1 MHELKSLNHE
11 LELSEL
17 VTGQSLLVPQV
28 RCLGCILS
36 HGKTNLIAVSH
47 GRIPPWF
54 KDRAPEDAPSVPDI
68 VAALVHHILT
78 RLHSIMLLNISS
90 KQSVNDLKLLAD
102 ERILPVR
109 SYYSAA
115 ANLDLCWAE

>member
-11 LELSEL
+11 LDLSEL

-28 RCLGCILS
+28 RCLDCILS
-36 HGKTNLIAVSH
+36 HGKTNLTAVSH
-47 GRIPPWF
+47 GRISPWF
-54 KDRAPEDAPSVPDI
+54 KDGAPEDAPSDI
-68 VAALVHHILT
+68 VAMLVHNILT
-78 RLHSIMLLNISS
+78 RLHFIMLLTL
-90 KQSVNDLKLLAD
+90 NDMEILAD
-102 ERILPVR
+102 ERMLPVR